1 MPKTISFTPSRN
13 LFMTC
18 FMLVLVVFST
28 TMRFAGRN
36 ADLRVAESNFI
47 SLNTNSSTSPEIDY
61 SLINKLDKDLD
72 TKKSLSNSDN
82 QQEKEPLTLKTATSS
97 DALLQGFVTTE
108 FFQNIILTPSIEFVF
123 PFFSSETIN
132 SVTYYFSS
140 STFFRTLFSCFISPN
155 AP

>member
-1 MPKTISFTPSRN
+1 
-13 LFMTC
+13 MTC

-28 TMRFAGRN
+28 TMRFTGGN

-47 SLNTNSSTSPEIDY
+47 SLNSSTSSEIDY

-72 TKKSLSNSDN
+72 AKKSLSNSDN

-108 FFQNIILTPSIEFVF
+108 FFQNIILTPSVEFVF
-123 PFFSSETIN
+123 PSFSSETIN